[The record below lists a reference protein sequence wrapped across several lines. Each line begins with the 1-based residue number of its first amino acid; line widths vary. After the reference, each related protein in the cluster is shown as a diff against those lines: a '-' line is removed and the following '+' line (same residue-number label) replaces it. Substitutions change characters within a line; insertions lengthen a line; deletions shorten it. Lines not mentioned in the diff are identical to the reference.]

1 MKRHIE
7 AMHADKAEVKTY
19 ECSICNTIFKQK
31 GNLKRHMESVHE
43 GNDDFFQLDSFLKHV
58 LPLNFKFWREI

>member
-1 MKRHIE
+1 
-7 AMHADKAEVKTY
+7 MHADKAEVRTY

-43 GNDDFFQLDSFLKHV
+43 GKRFLIHSLIIFYKEA
-58 LPLNFKFWREI
+58 LLGTIFMTS